1 MSIKSPLPDL
11 NIVVTAGNRPLGT
24 KIPHVSIAE
33 RPPRLTVIVSR
44 DEPKQLEL

>member
-11 NIVVTAGNRPLGT
+11 NIVVTGGARPLGT
-24 KIPHVSIAE
+24 KIPHLSIAK
-33 RPPRLTVIVSR
+33 RSPRLTVIFSR